1 MTAGAGTPF
10 AAPGPEPFPV
20 VVRLEVPGDELAVR
34 GVNRAAFPGPE
45 EAAITDAVRQGNIPE
60 ARLAEAAQRA
70 SRLRAAPST
79 VANGASASRA
89 SEAAAR
95 RAVRVE
101 GVTAL
106 SPGTG
111 WVIAT
116 CRDAP
121 GIAVGDVPWGV
132 ADGVVARDPTSC
144 AIDVSPADAVGDL
157 LTMAGGRPLA
167 VVARDAHR
175 HTWQR
180 ELAERLAAARPGV
193 VVVEMGWHG
202 SSTAP
207 VRIVAHG
214 AAPPNARAVADLLVG
229 RAGG

>member
-1 MTAGAGTPF
+1 MCCLGAAIDATG
-10 AAPGPEPFPV
+10 
-20 VVRLEVPGDELAVR
+20 LHAVR
-34 GVNRAAFPGPE
+34 R
-45 EAAITDAVRQGNIPE
+45 AITDAVRQGNIPE

-132 ADGVVARDPTSC
+132 ADDVVARDPTSC

-193 VVVEMGWHG
+193 VVVEMGWPG
-202 SSTAP
+202 ASTAP

-214 AAPPNARAVADLLVG
+214 AARPNARAVADLLVG